1 MSIAI
6 TVSIIISVI
15 AAATPL
21 LLAATGELVTERSGV
36 LNLGVE
42 GMMLMGAVTGVAAT
56 LLTGSWFAGVVTAA
70 VVGAAFSLIFGVLVL
85 TLRANQVASGLALTI
100 FGTGLSAVVGTPF
113 VGRPLARL
121 PVLDA
126 PILSDLPI
134 VGPLLFSH
142 DVLVYVSIGML
153 LAVAWFLN
161 RSRLGL
167 ILRAVGESHDSAHAI
182 GYHVIAIRYGAVA
195 FGGMMAG
202 LAGAH
207 ISLALTPFWAE
218 NMTAGRGWIA
228 LALIVFASW
237 RPLRVLAGAYL
248 FGAVTIAQLHVQ
260 GFGIPIPSQFLSAL
274 PYLATVI
281 VLVIISSNAARVRL
295 NAPACIGKAFAPAA

>member
-1 MSIAI
+1 MSLTI
-6 TVSIIISVI
+6 TVSILVSVI

-21 LLAATGELVTERSGV
+21 LLAATGELVTEKSGV

-56 LLTGSWFAGVVTAA
+56 LLTENWFAGVVTAA
-70 VVGAAFSLIFGVLVL
+70 VAGAAFSLIFGVLVL

-100 FGTGLSAVVGTPF
+100 FGTGLSAVIGTPF
-113 VGRPLARL
+113 VGQPLARL
-121 PVLDA
+121 PVFDA
-126 PILSDLPI
+126 PVLSDMPI
-134 VGPLLFSH
+134 LGPLLFGH

-167 ILRAVGESHDSAHAI
+167 VLRAVGESHDSAHAI
-182 GYHVIAIRYGAVA
+182 GYQVIAIRYGAVA